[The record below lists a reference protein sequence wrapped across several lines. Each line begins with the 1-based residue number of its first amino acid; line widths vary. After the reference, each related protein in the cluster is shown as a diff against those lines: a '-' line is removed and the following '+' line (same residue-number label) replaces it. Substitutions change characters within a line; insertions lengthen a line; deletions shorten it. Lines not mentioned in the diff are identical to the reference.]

1 VEFDSVDERVVVYRT
16 GVRGAAAQRLAVR
29 LSRSPEVLRGDRRE
43 RDEVDDLHLDDAR
56 PDPIARP
63 APARGH
69 SAAGAKPAMNW
80 IFEAYS
86 NVYKVVM
93 LRNTDHP
100 ILFASIRETTKPRS
114 HRRLSRSG

>member
-1 VEFDSVDERVVVYRT
+1 
-16 GVRGAAAQRLAVR
+16 
-29 LSRSPEVLRGDRRE
+29 
-43 RDEVDDLHLDDAR
+43 
-56 PDPIARP
+56 
-63 APARGH
+63 
-69 SAAGAKPAMNW
+69 MNW

-100 ILFASIRETTKPRS
+100 ILFASIKETTKPRS